1 MIILALNCGSSSL
14 KYQLYDY
21 SNKHLLAKGIV
32 ERIGLKDPIISQ
44 ESDRNKYKDIDLS
57 ITDHTTA
64 INSMIKLLTDKEHGV
79 IEDMSSIS
87 AVGHRVVHGG
97 DKFTES
103 VKLTKE
109 IIDTIRSLSYLAP
122 LHNPANIDGIDAA
135 ISILPNIDHI
145 AIFDTAFHQS
155 IPEKAYRYAI
165 PISWYEDEKI
175 RRYGFHGTS
184 HLYISKRAAKLLGK
198 DSKDC
203 NLIILHIGN
212 GVSITAIENGLS
224 VDTSMGMTPL
234 EGAIMGTRSG
244 DIDPAIP
251 LFIVNRLKLS
261 SGEVDSILNKE
272 SGLLGVTGQYS
283 DRRDIENNL
292 ETDKLCKLA
301 MEMECYRLK
310 KYIGMYMAVLGRV
323 DAIVF
328 TAGVGENSGLIRE
341 LSVSGLERY
350 GIILDKEKNIGIFS
364 KHGETELSTNESDIK
379 IFMIPTNE
387 EIVFIEDVVGV
398 LNSKDTNHMKFA
410 YSFK

>member
-21 SNKHLLAKGIV
+21 SKKHLLAKGIV
-32 ERIGLKDPIISQ
+32 ERIGLDDPIISQ
-44 ESDRNKYKDIDLS
+44 ESDKNKSKDIDVS
-57 ITDHTTA
+57 IKDHTTA
-64 INSMIKLLTDKEHGV
+64 IQAMVKLLTDKENGV

-97 DKFTES
+97 DKFTQS

-109 IIDTIRSLSYLAP
+109 IIESIRSMSYLAP

-135 ISILPNIDHI
+135 MGILPNIDHI

-155 IPEKAYRYAI
+155 IPEKAFRYAV
-165 PISWYEDEKI
+165 PSSWYEDEKV

-198 DSKDC
+198 EAKDC

-212 GVSITAIENGLS
+212 GVSVTAIENGLS

-244 DIDPAIP
+244 DLDPAIP
-251 LFIVNRLKLS
+251 LFIANRLKLS
-261 SGEVDSILNKE
+261 PDEVDSILNKE
-272 SGLLGVTGQYS
+272 SGLLAITGKYS

-292 ETDKLCKLA
+292 ETDKSCKLA
-301 MEMECYRLK
+301 LEMECYRLK

-323 DAIVF
+323 DAIIF

-350 GIILDKEKNIGIFS
+350 GVIIDQAKNIGIFS
-364 KHGETELSTNESDIK
+364 KHGETDLSTKESTIK

-398 LNSKDTNHMKFA
+398 LNSKDTNHMKFE

>member
-21 SNKHLLAKGIV
+21 SKKELLAKGIV
-32 ERIGLKDPIISQ
+32 ERIGLEDPIISQ
-44 ESDRNKYKDIDLS
+44 ESDKNKCKDIDVS
-57 ITDHTTA
+57 IKDHTTA
-64 INSMIKLLTDKEHGV
+64 IKAMVKLLTDKEQGV
-79 IEDMSSIS
+79 IDDMSSIS

-97 DKFTES
+97 DKFTQS

-135 ISILPNIDHI
+135 MSILPNIDHI

-155 IPEKAYRYAI
+155 IPEKAFRYAV
-165 PISWYEDEKI
+165 PISWYEDEKV

-184 HLYISKRAAKLLGK
+184 HLYISKRSAKLLGK
-198 DSKDC
+198 EAKDC

-212 GVSITAIENGLS
+212 GVSVTAIENGLS

-244 DIDPAIP
+244 DLDPAIP
-251 LFIVNRLKLS
+251 LFIEKRLKLS
-261 SGEVDSILNKE
+261 SDEVDSILNKE
-272 SGLLGVTGQYS
+272 SGLLAITGKYS

-292 ETDKLCKLA
+292 ETDKSCKLA
-301 MEMECYRLK
+301 LEMECYRLK

-323 DAIVF
+323 DAIIF

-341 LSVSGLERY
+341 LSVSGLENY
-350 GIILDKEKNIGIFS
+350 GIKIDQAKNIGIFS
-364 KHGETELSTNESDIK
+364 KHGETELSTKESTIK

-398 LNSKDTNHMKFA
+398 LNSKDTNHMKFD